1 MTKPADHQE
10 PSDDDDSWVTVR
22 TFSSL
27 EEANDHG
34 LVALAMGADCRVEL
48 EPQQE
53 AFLLQTETEPTPR
66 LEKELDAFQ
75 EELESARAVVPTPH
89 RPLYPAGWTWYVAW
103 MCALIAVFFWQGGPD
118 ADISLFVSSSRDLI
132 EGHQWWRPFTSLF
145 LHADVPHLV
154 GNLFVGLG
162 FTVFVARSFGA
173 WKAWTFILL
182 CGALGNALNA
192 WIQYPEVFYS
202 LGASTAVF
210 AALGLLSGSGITENW
225 HMRPLGSWSKI
236 AAPLLA
242 GVVLLGMLGSG
253 KDPQTDVLGHVCG
266 FVVGLGTGAVVGH
279 FEHKADADV

>member
-1 MTKPADHQE
+1 
-10 PSDDDDSWVTVR
+10 
-22 TFSSL
+22 
-27 EEANDHG
+27 
-34 LVALAMGADCRVEL
+34 MGADCRVEL

-53 AFLLQTETEPTPR
+53 AFLLQTETEPTPK

-75 EELESARAVVPTPH
+75 EEMATSRSTVSTPL
-89 RPLYPAGWTWYVAW
+89 RPLYPAGWSWYVLW
-103 MCALIAVFFWQGGPD
+103 MCALIAAFYWQHGPD
-118 ADISLFVSSSRDLI
+118 AEVQRFVSSSVDLM

-162 FTVFVARSFGA
+162 FTIFLARSFGA
-173 WKAWTFILL
+173 WKAWTLILI

-192 WIQYPEVFYS
+192 WIQYPESFFS

-210 AALGLLSGSGITENW
+210 AALGLLSGSGISENW

-242 GVVLLGMLGSG
+242 GIVLLGMLGSG

-266 FVVGLGTGAVVGH
+266 FVVGLSTGAVVGH
-279 FEHKADADV
+279 FEHKADAQT

>member
-1 MTKPADHQE
+1 MTRTADTTE
-10 PSDDDDSWVTVR
+10 TSDDDDSWVTVR

-53 AFLLQTETEPTPR
+53 AFLLQTETEPTPK
-66 LEKELDAFQ
+66 LEKELDAF
-75 EELESARAVVPTPH
+75 EEEMASARAVVPTPL
-89 RPLYPAGWTWYVAW
+89 RPMYPAGWTWYVAW
-103 MCALIAVFFWQGGPD
+103 ACALIAVFYWQNGPD
-118 ADISLFVSSSRDLI
+118 AEVRRFVSSSVDLI

-162 FTVFVARSFGA
+162 FTIFVARSFGA
-173 WKAWTFILL
+173 WKAWTLILL

-192 WIQYPEVFYS
+192 WIQYPEAFYS

-210 AALGLLSGSGITENW
+210 AALGLLSGSGISENW

-266 FVVGLGTGAVVGH
+266 FVVGLGSGAVVGH
-279 FEHKADADV
+279 FEHKADAEV